1 MKCDYRRG
9 AYRQR
14 PFTSIEVEGTRFLLG
29 LRGTATSGRRSRCSA
44 RRLGEARSD
53 TDGNWWMRSRRV
65 LRRDGHGV
73 AWAADAVAAAARWP
87 CRLEASRR
95 VVRAAGARLRP
106 TRSAHGLR
114 RPIDQDSVLVEE
126 LQPGTSIVTQR
137 RVCAGLESTELKS
150 RKYTSDR
157 GAAHVMANA
166 HTTCDRVSR
175 LTILVFA

>member
-1 MKCDYRRG
+1 MGFRREPTG
-9 AYRQR
+9 NARSRQSKLR
-14 PFTSIEVEGTRFLLG
+14 GPDFSLAAWNSYIRGEDLDALLG
-29 LRGTATSGRRSRCSA
+29 DLVK
-44 RRLGEARSD
+44 RSD
-53 TDGNWWMRSRRV
+53 TDGNWRMRSRECCGEMV
-65 LRRDGHGV
+65 TAV
-73 AWAADAVAAAARWP
+73 AWAADAVAAAARWR

-95 VVRAAGARLRP
+95 VVRAAGARP
-106 TRSAHGLR
+106 AHPIHARLR

-126 LQPGTSIVTQR
+126 LQPGSSIVTQR

-150 RKYTSDR
+150 RKYTSDG